1 MLNSRVV
8 ETTSGRSARKIKL
21 SLMGPAFIAAIGYI
35 DPGNFAT
42 NIQAGASFGYSLL
55 WVVVWA
61 NVMAMLIQ
69 LLSAK
74 LGIATGKNL
83 AEHIRD
89 RFPRPA
95 VWAYWVQAEIIAM
108 ATDLAEFIGA
118 AIGFKL
124 LLGVSLLQGA
134 VLTGI
139 ATFLILMLQKRGQKP
154 LELVIG
160 GLLLFVAAAYIV
172 ELAFSQPQL
181 APLLKGMALPDLPNG
196 DAVFLAAGVLGATIM
211 PHVIYLHSSLTQIG
225 GEHDKAERYA
235 ATKVDVAVAM
245 TIAGF
250 VNLAMMATAAA
261 AFHFSGHS
269 GIADLDVAY
278 LTLQP
283 LLGHAAAT
291 VFGLSLVA
299 AGLSSTVV
307 GTLAGA
313 GGDAGVRAFPYS
325 AVAAARGDH
334 AAVVYRH
341 HVGDGCDAHS
351 GAEPGAAQLRHCAGA
366 GAAAGFHRQSGAD
379 GGNGQRPAGAKSG
392 QADRTGGG
400 GIERLPVDRQRAVS
414 ENSAGRRCAGPSL
427 LIAVVIAVAAP
438 AIAVMIVM
446 VLFLFLPVVL
456 IVVFV
461 VFTIA
466 SFMIV
471 IVFTPVVAIAPAI
484 AVPVVT
490 ATAAVAEITA
500 LMALPP
506 VAIPPIVTI
515 PIAAAVILIADAQ

>member
-1 MLNSRVV
+1 MFIYPLNLSLNPWFLAIAEISITAPNALDNYYHLHKMTPGLIEVRVQNMLNSRVV
-8 ETTSGRSARKIKL
+8 ETTPSSSRKIKL

-42 NIQAGASFGYSLL
+42 NIQSGASFGYTLL

-124 LLGVSLLQGA
+124 LLGVTLLEGA
-134 VLTGI
+134 ILTGI

-154 LELVIG
+154 LEWVIG
-160 GLLLFVAAAYIV
+160 SLLLFVALAYMV
-172 ELAFSQPQL
+172 ELVFSQPQL
-181 APLLKGMALPDLPNG
+181 GPLLKGMALPDLPNG

-211 PHVIYLHSSLTQIG
+211 PHVIYLHSSLTQAA
-225 GEHDKAERYA
+225 GENSKADRYA
-235 ATKVDVAVAM
+235 ATKVDVAIAM

-261 AFHFSGHS
+261 AFHFNGHS
-269 GIADLDVAY
+269 GITDLDQAY

-283 LLGHAAAT
+283 LLGQAAAT
-291 VFGLSLVA
+291 IFGLSLVA

-307 GTLAGA
+307 GTLAGQVVMQ
-313 GGDAGVRAFPYS
+313 GFVRFYIPLWVRRVVTMLPSFIVIMLGMDATRILVLSQVLLSFGIALALVPLLSFT
-325 AVAAARGDH
+325 
-334 AAVVYRH
+334 
-341 HVGDGCDAHS
+341 
-351 GAEPGAAQLRHCAGA
+351 
-366 GAAAGFHRQSGAD
+366 
-379 GGNGQRPAGAKSG
+379 GNRELMGEMVNS
-392 QADRTGGG
+392 RTIQTMGK
-400 GIERLPVDRQRAVS
+400 
-414 ENSAGRRCAGPSL
+414 
-427 LIAVVIAVAAP
+427 
-438 AIAVMIVM
+438 
-446 VLFLFLPVVL
+446 L
-456 IVVFV
+456 IVVV
-461 VFTIA
+461 VVGLNGYLLV
-466 SFMIV
+466 SS
-471 IVFTPVVAIAPAI
+471 
-484 AVPVVT
+484 
-490 ATAAVAEITA
+490 
-500 LMALPP
+500 LL
-506 VAIPPIVTI
+506 
-515 PIAAAVILIADAQ
+515 

>member
-8 ETTSGRSARKIKL
+8 DTPRRTSRRIKL

-42 NIQAGASFGYSLL
+42 NIQAGASFGYTLL

-95 VWAYWVQAEIIAM
+95 VWAYWVQAETIAM

-124 LLGVSLLQGA
+124 LLGVTLLEGA

-172 ELAFSQPQL
+172 ELVFSRPEIAAL
-181 APLLKGMALPDLPNG
+181 GRGMLIPDLPNR

-211 PHVIYLHSSLTQIG
+211 PHVIYLHSSLTQTG
-225 GEHDKAERYA
+225 GKDSKADRYA
-235 ATKVDVAVAM
+235 STKFDVAIAM

-261 AFHFSGHS
+261 AFHFNGYGS
-269 GIADLDVAY
+269 IAEIEQAY

-283 LLGHAAAT
+283 LLGNAAAT
-291 VFGLSLVA
+291 IFGLSLVA

-307 GTLAGA
+307 GTLAGQVVMQGFVRFYIPLWVRRSVTMLPSFIVILLGMDA
-313 GGDAGVRAFPYS
+313 TRILVMSQVLLSFGIALALVPLLAFTGNKELMGDMV
-325 AVAAARGDH
+325 
-334 AAVVYRH
+334 
-341 HVGDGCDAHS
+341 
-351 GAEPGAAQLRHCAGA
+351 
-366 GAAAGFHRQSGAD
+366 
-379 GGNGQRPAGAKSG
+379 
-392 QADRTGGG
+392 
-400 GIERLPVDRQRAVS
+400 
-414 ENSAGRRCAGPSL
+414 NSK
-427 LIAVVIAVAAP
+427 LIQI
-438 AIAVMIVM
+438 
-446 VLFLFLPVVL
+446 LGKL
-456 IVVFV
+456 IVVV
-461 VFTIA
+461 VVGLNA
-466 SFMIV
+466 YLLVS
-471 IVFTPVVAIAPAI
+471 
-484 AVPVVT
+484 
-490 ATAAVAEITA
+490 
-500 LMALPP
+500 
-506 VAIPPIVTI
+506 
-515 PIAAAVILIADAQ
+515 LI

>member
-1 MLNSRVV
+1 MFIYPLNLSLNPWFLAIAEISITATNALDNYYHLHKMTPGLIEVRVQNMLNSRVV
-8 ETTSGRSARKIKL
+8 ETTPSSSRKIKL

-42 NIQAGASFGYSLL
+42 NIQSGASFGYTLL

-124 LLGVSLLQGA
+124 LLGVTLLEGA
-134 VLTGI
+134 ILTGI

-154 LELVIG
+154 LEWVIG
-160 GLLLFVAAAYIV
+160 SLLLFVALAYMV
-172 ELAFSQPQL
+172 ELVFSQPQL
-181 APLLKGMALPDLPNG
+181 GPLLKGMALPDLPNG

-211 PHVIYLHSSLTQIG
+211 PHVIYLHSSLTQAA
-225 GEHDKAERYA
+225 GENSKADRYA
-235 ATKVDVAVAM
+235 ATKVDVAIAM

-261 AFHFSGHS
+261 AFHFNGHS
-269 GIADLDVAY
+269 GITDLDQAY

-283 LLGHAAAT
+283 LLGQAAAT
-291 VFGLSLVA
+291 IFGLSLVA

-307 GTLAGA
+307 GTLAGQVVMQ
-313 GGDAGVRAFPYS
+313 GFVRFYIPLWVRRVVTMLPSFIVILLGMDATRILVLSQVLLSFGIALALVPLLSFT
-325 AVAAARGDH
+325 
-334 AAVVYRH
+334 
-341 HVGDGCDAHS
+341 
-351 GAEPGAAQLRHCAGA
+351 
-366 GAAAGFHRQSGAD
+366 
-379 GGNGQRPAGAKSG
+379 GNRELMGEMVNS
-392 QADRTGGG
+392 RTIQTMGK
-400 GIERLPVDRQRAVS
+400 
-414 ENSAGRRCAGPSL
+414 
-427 LIAVVIAVAAP
+427 
-438 AIAVMIVM
+438 
-446 VLFLFLPVVL
+446 L
-456 IVVFV
+456 IVVV
-461 VFTIA
+461 VVGLNGYLLV
-466 SFMIV
+466 SS
-471 IVFTPVVAIAPAI
+471 
-484 AVPVVT
+484 
-490 ATAAVAEITA
+490 
-500 LMALPP
+500 LL
-506 VAIPPIVTI
+506 
-515 PIAAAVILIADAQ
+515 

>member
-8 ETTSGRSARKIKL
+8 ETTPRSSRKIKL

-42 NIQAGASFGYSLL
+42 NIQSGASFGYTLL

-124 LLGVSLLQGA
+124 LLGVTLLEGA
-134 VLTGI
+134 ILTGI
-139 ATFLILMLQKRGQKP
+139 ATFLILMLQQRGQKP
-154 LELVIG
+154 LEWVIG
-160 GLLLFVAAAYIV
+160 SLLLFVALAYMV
-172 ELAFSQPQL
+172 ELVFSQPQL
-181 APLLKGMALPDLPNG
+181 GPLLTGMALPDLPNG

-211 PHVIYLHSSLTQIG
+211 PHVIYLHSSLTQAA
-225 GEHDKAERYA
+225 GENSKADRYA
-235 ATKVDVAVAM
+235 ATKVDVAIAM

-261 AFHFSGHS
+261 AFHFNGHS
-269 GIADLDVAY
+269 GITDLDQAY

-283 LLGHAAAT
+283 LLGQAAAT
-291 VFGLSLVA
+291 IFGLSLVA

-307 GTLAGA
+307 GTLAGQVVMQ
-313 GGDAGVRAFPYS
+313 GFVRFYIPLWVRRVVTMLPSFIVIMLGMDATRILVLSQVLLSFGIALALVPLLSFT
-325 AVAAARGDH
+325 
-334 AAVVYRH
+334 
-341 HVGDGCDAHS
+341 
-351 GAEPGAAQLRHCAGA
+351 
-366 GAAAGFHRQSGAD
+366 
-379 GGNGQRPAGAKSG
+379 GNRELMGEMVNS
-392 QADRTGGG
+392 RTIQTIGK
-400 GIERLPVDRQRAVS
+400 
-414 ENSAGRRCAGPSL
+414 
-427 LIAVVIAVAAP
+427 
-438 AIAVMIVM
+438 
-446 VLFLFLPVVL
+446 L
-456 IVVFV
+456 IVVV
-461 VFTIA
+461 VVGLNGYLLV
-466 SFMIV
+466 SS
-471 IVFTPVVAIAPAI
+471 
-484 AVPVVT
+484 
-490 ATAAVAEITA
+490 
-500 LMALPP
+500 LL
-506 VAIPPIVTI
+506 
-515 PIAAAVILIADAQ
+515 

>member
-1 MLNSRVV
+1 MLNSRAVD
-8 ETTSGRSARKIKL
+8 TSRRTSRRIKL

-42 NIQAGASFGYSLL
+42 NIQAGASFGYTLL

-61 NVMAMLIQ
+61 NIMAMLIQ

-124 LLGVSLLQGA
+124 LLGVTLLEGA

-154 LELVIG
+154 LELVIA
-160 GLLLFVAAAYIV
+160 GLLIFVAAAYIV
-172 ELAFSQPQL
+172 ELIFSQPEL
-181 APLLKGMALPDLPNG
+181 AALGRGMLVPDLPNR

-211 PHVIYLHSSLTQIG
+211 PHVIYLHSSLTQTA
-225 GEHDKAERYA
+225 GEDSKASRYA
-235 ATKVDVAVAM
+235 ATKLDVAIAM

-261 AFHFSGHS
+261 AFHFNGYGS
-269 GIADLDVAY
+269 IAEIEQAY

-283 LLGHAAAT
+283 LLGNAAAT
-291 VFGLSLVA
+291 IFGLSLVA

-307 GTLAGA
+307 GTLAGQVVMQGFVRFYIPIWVRRTVTMLPSFIVILA
-313 GGDAGVRAFPYS
+313 GMDATRILVMSQVLLSFGIALALVPLLAFTGNKELMGEMVNS
-325 AVAAARGDH
+325 KLIQVLGKMIVL
-334 AAVVYRH
+334 VV
-341 HVGDGCDAHS
+341 VG
-351 GAEPGAAQLRHCAGA
+351 L
-366 GAAAGFHRQSGAD
+366 
-379 GGNGQRPAGAKSG
+379 N
-392 QADRTGGG
+392 TYLL
-400 GIERLPVDRQRAVS
+400 I
-414 ENSAGRRCAGPSL
+414 SL
-427 LIAVVIAVAAP
+427 L
-438 AIAVMIVM
+438 
-446 VLFLFLPVVL
+446 
-456 IVVFV
+456 
-461 VFTIA
+461 
-466 SFMIV
+466 
-471 IVFTPVVAIAPAI
+471 
-484 AVPVVT
+484 
-490 ATAAVAEITA
+490 
-500 LMALPP
+500 
-506 VAIPPIVTI
+506 
-515 PIAAAVILIADAQ
+515 

>member
-1 MLNSRVV
+1 MLNSRAVNNS
-8 ETTSGRSARKIKL
+8 TSSRPSRKIKL

-42 NIQAGASFGYSLL
+42 NIQAGASFGYTLL

-124 LLGVSLLQGA
+124 LLGVTLLEGA

-139 ATFLILMLQKRGQKP
+139 ATFLILMLQKRGEKP

-160 GLLLFVAAAYIV
+160 GLLLFVAMAYIV
-172 ELAFSQPQL
+172 ELIFSQPQL
-181 APLLKGMALPDLPNG
+181 SGLIRGMAIPDLPNG

-211 PHVIYLHSSLTQIG
+211 PHVIYLHSSLTQTAG
-225 GEHDKAERYA
+225 KDSQAERYS
-235 ATKVDVAVAM
+235 ATKLDVAIAM

-261 AFHFSGHS
+261 AFHFNGHS
-269 GIADLDVAY
+269 GITDLDQAY

-283 LLGHAAAT
+283 LLGNAAAT
-291 VFGLSLVA
+291 IFGLSLVA

-307 GTLAGA
+307 GTLAGQVVMQGFVRFYIPIWVRRVITMMPSFIVIMLGMDA
-313 GGDAGVRAFPYS
+313 TRILVLSQVLLSFGIALALVPLLAFTGNRELMGDMVNS
-325 AVAAARGDH
+325 
-334 AAVVYRH
+334 
-341 HVGDGCDAHS
+341 
-351 GAEPGAAQLRHCAGA
+351 
-366 GAAAGFHRQSGAD
+366 
-379 GGNGQRPAGAKSG
+379 
-392 QADRTGGG
+392 
-400 GIERLPVDRQRAVS
+400 RLIQ
-414 ENSAGRRCAGPSL
+414 NLGK
-427 LIAVVIAVAAP
+427 
-438 AIAVMIVM
+438 MIVL
-446 VLFLFLPVVL
+446 VVVGLNSYLLVSSLF
-456 IVVFV
+456 
-461 VFTIA
+461 
-466 SFMIV
+466 
-471 IVFTPVVAIAPAI
+471 
-484 AVPVVT
+484 
-490 ATAAVAEITA
+490 
-500 LMALPP
+500 
-506 VAIPPIVTI
+506 
-515 PIAAAVILIADAQ
+515 